1 MSQSAYLI
9 LVLHGF
15 SANAPHLFQ
24 LSRGGHALV
33 ALYTPGAYP
42 LQSITVVPRGNA
54 LGYALFLPE
63 MDKNS
68 HTLAEYRA
76 KLDVAFGG
84 RIAEELIYGP
94 DNVTDGASS
103 DISSATSIA
112 RNMVRRFGFSEAVG
126 PVAYAEVGEGEV
138 SSETRAVI
146 EGEVRR
152 LVEGAQ
158 ERARR
163 VLGERR
169 VELERLAEALMEHET
184 LDLGEVKR
192 VIKGEKIVKRME
204 WEREAVAAKV
214 KAKARGQEQ
223 EQEVAV

>member
-1 MSQSAYLI
+1 MLTAFCDLC
-9 LVLHGF
+9 
-15 SANAPHLFQ
+15 A
-24 LSRGGHALV
+24 GGHALV
-33 ALYTPGAYP
+33 ALYTKGAYP

-94 DNVTDGASS
+94 ENITDGASS
-103 DISSATSIA
+103 DISSATNIA
-112 RNMVRRFGFSEAVG
+112 SNMVKRFGFSTTVG
-126 PVAYAEVGEGEV
+126 PVAYSDSGEGEV
-138 SSETRAVI
+138 SPATQAVI
-146 EGEVRR
+146 EGEIKR

-158 ERARR
+158 QRARE
-163 VLGERR
+163 LLTEKK

-184 LDLGEVKR
+184 LDLSEVKR
-192 VIKGEKIVKRME
+192 VIAGEKIIKKLE
-204 WEREAVAAKV
+204 WETEEA
-214 KAKARGQEQ
+214 
-223 EQEVAV
+223 